1 MADEHRTVKLFTQI
15 FGSHSENLRRSLDK
29 TSQRH
34 SMVSTNIANV
44 NVPGYKRQ
52 DMDFSIQLDDAMGE
66 RRIDRLAS
74 RFGGLDPASQSS
86 VRVDGNSVDIEHE
99 VVSLTEMQI
108 RYQALTDMTSRH
120 FKGLKN
126 VIKGG
131 R

>member
-1 MADEHRTVKLFTQI
+1 
-15 FGSHSENLRRSLDK
+15 
-29 TSQRH
+29 
-34 SMVSTNIANV
+34 MVSTNIANV